1 MERIWDKYI
10 TDLDRKVYELSGW
23 GKAAGFGDKPALLV
37 IDVQYRTVGE
47 DKPILESM
55 KKWPTS
61 CGEKAWQAVRKIKIL
76 LEEARR
82 NKLPVIYANVERA
95 SEFEVGPWAGKIPS
109 FTDDIHRVGHI
120 GTKNVEEIAPIA
132 GEIVI
137 SKRYV
142 SAFFGTPLMTYL
154 NQLGVDT
161 LIITG
166 CTTSGCIRG
175 TAIDAFS
182 YAFKVIVPEDCVY
195 DRGEVT
201 HALNLFDINAKYG
214 DVITMEKVREK
225 IVSLAQTA

>member
-1 MERIWDKYI
+1 MERIWDEYI

-23 GKAAGFGDKPALLV
+23 GKAVGFGNKPAVLV
-37 IDVQYRTVGE
+37 VDVQYRTVGE

-55 KKWPTS
+55 KTWPTS

-76 LEEARR
+76 LGAARR
-82 NKLPVIYANVERA
+82 KKMPVIYANVERA
-95 SEFEVGPWAGKIPS
+95 SEFEVGPWADKIPS
-109 FTDDIHRVGHI
+109 FTADIHRVGHL
-120 GTKNVEEIAPIA
+120 GTKNVKEIAPQPGDI
-132 GEIVI
+132 II

-161 LIITG
+161 LIVTG

-195 DRGEVT
+195 DRGEVS

-214 DVITMEKVREK
+214 DVITMEEVRKE
-225 IVSLAQTA
+225 IMNLAETT